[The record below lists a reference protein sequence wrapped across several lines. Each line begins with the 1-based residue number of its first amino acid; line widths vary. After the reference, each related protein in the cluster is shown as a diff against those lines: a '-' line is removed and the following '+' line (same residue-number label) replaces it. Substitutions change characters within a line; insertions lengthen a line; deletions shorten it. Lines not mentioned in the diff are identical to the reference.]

1 MPYSKALVEYNKKTK
16 AKQRKGY
23 TEIKLA
29 GANGDADAAAG
40 GGKGTPKAELV
51 YAKND
56 GVAPSRHSPAVQNL
70 MKFFFD
76 EKLMESSIVSVNVDV
91 RRMPLGKLS
100 KETVL
105 KGYSILN
112 SIENAIKAKSGH

>member
-1 MPYSKALVEYNKKTK
+1 MRKTK